1 MPGSGATD
9 AVAAIVLLRG
19 DGAALLQHRDDKAG
33 LRHAG
38 MWVPPGGHVDAG
50 ESMLEC
56 ARRELREETGY
67 EAGELHFLESFTDV
81 VEGWPPCEL
90 TIFWGRYDGVQTLE
104 CREGQALAFV
114 ERSRASR
121 YPIPPSLLNAWD
133 AALVAART
141 LQGQPSP

>member
-1 MPGSGATD
+1 MLSSGATES
-9 AVAAIVLLRG
+9 VAAIVLLRE
-19 DGAALLQHRDDKAG
+19 DGAALLQHRDDKRG

-38 MWVPPGGHVDAG
+38 MWVPPGGHADTG

-67 EAGELHFLESFTDV
+67 EATDLEFLTSFIEAVD
-81 VEGWPPCEL
+81 GWPPFEL
-90 TIFWGRYDGVQTLE
+90 TIFWGRYDGMQPVE
-104 CREGQALAFV
+104 CREGQGLAFV

-133 AALVAART
+133 AALAAARSIHE
-141 LQGQPSP
+141 QHDS